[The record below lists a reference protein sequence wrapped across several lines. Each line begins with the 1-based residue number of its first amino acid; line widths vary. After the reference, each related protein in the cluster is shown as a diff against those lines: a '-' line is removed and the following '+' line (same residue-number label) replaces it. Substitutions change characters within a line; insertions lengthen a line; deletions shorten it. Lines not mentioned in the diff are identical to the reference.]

1 MTPRLRKMPTLD
13 KKNILVI
20 DNDIDLLEVLHE
32 ILTSEGYSVDTAE
45 SGRQAVERSKTSVY
59 DLALID
65 IILSDTEGTKLL
77 DILREDMP
85 KTIKIMMTGHPTVNN
100 AIEALS
106 KGASAFITKPI
117 DPEGLLELVKD
128 KLKKREQAENPDQ
141 DQVSQWLEDR
151 MRSLELV
158 T

>member
-1 MTPRLRKMPTLD
+1 MQTLD

-20 DNDIDLLEVLHE
+20 DNDIDLLRVLRK

-65 IILSDTEGTKLL
+65 IMLSDTEGTQLL
-77 DILREDMP
+77 DILREDIP
-85 KTIKIMMTGHPTVNN
+85 NTIKIMMTGHPTINN
-100 AIEALS
+100 AIEALNR
-106 KGASAFITKPI
+106 GANAFITKPI

-128 KLKKREQAENPDQ
+128 KLKKREQAENLDL
-141 DQVSQWLEDR
+141 DKVSEWLEDR
-151 MRSLELV
+151 MRRLELV

>member
-1 MTPRLRKMPTLD
+1 MPTLNN
-13 KKNILVI
+13 KNILVI
-20 DNDIDLLEVLHE
+20 DNDIDLLKVLRE

-65 IILSDTEGTKLL
+65 IMLSDTEGIELL

-85 KTIKIMMTGHPTVNN
+85 NTIKIMMTGHPTVNN
-100 AIEALS
+100 AIEALNR
-106 KGASAFITKPI
+106 GADAFITKPI

-141 DQVSQWLEDR
+141 DQVSQWLEDM

>member
-1 MTPRLRKMPTLD
+1 MPTLNN
-13 KKNILVI
+13 KNILVI
-20 DNDIDLLEVLHE
+20 DNDIDLLKVLRE

-65 IILSDTEGTKLL
+65 IMLSDTEGIELL

-85 KTIKIMMTGHPTVNN
+85 NTIKIMMTGHPTVNN
-100 AIEALS
+100 AIEALNR
-106 KGASAFITKPI
+106 GADAFITKPI

-128 KLKKREQAENPDQ
+128 KLKKREQAENLCQ
-141 DQVSQWLEDR
+141 DKVSEWLEDR
-151 MRSLELV
+151 MRRLELV

>member
-1 MTPRLRKMPTLD
+1 MPTLNN
-13 KKNILVI
+13 KNILVI
-20 DNDIDLLEVLHE
+20 DNDIDLLKVLRE

-45 SGRQAVERSKTSVY
+45 SGRQTVERSKTSVY

-65 IILSDTEGTKLL
+65 IMLSDTEGIELL

-85 KTIKIMMTGHPTVNN
+85 NTIKIMMTGHPTVNN
-100 AIEALS
+100 AIEALNR
-106 KGASAFITKPI
+106 GADAFITKPI

-128 KLKKREQAENPDQ
+128 KLKKREQAENLCQ
-141 DQVSQWLEDR
+141 DKVSEWLEDR
-151 MRSLELV
+151 MRRLELV